1 MEGKQT
7 NIYRIEIAEGDEM
20 FVGSDIPASSEQE
33 AIDKMMFM
41 FAGQINQ
48 YSQVLHIEEHKVH

>member
-1 MEGKQT
+1 ML
-7 NIYRIEIAEGDEM
+7 EM